1 MKSKKLRILPPWID
15 SKFIFNARNKFSKT
29 MMKVKENSPIFDV
42 AKAQQTIEQGKFAK
56 WWQRKGLK
64 AKNFKYFDA
73 NGNEINDE
81 KSLERIKALVI
92 PPAWKFV
99 RISPKPRHKIQAVGM
114 DKSGR
119 VQYIYHPHFT
129 EKQQMKKFAKI
140 EKFGEHLP
148 KLRKITN
155 EHISLEGFPREKVL
169 AVMIRLINSL
179 YIRVGTE
186 KSVKHYRTYG
196 ITTLQNRHL
205 EISKKGE
212 LIFSFVGKHHI
223 KHRKVLVDDELAG
236 IMQDLKMLGSK
247 GKLFHYLDEQNKPHP
262 IKPAEIN
269 AYLKTITSPEFS
281 VKDFRTWGATYLA
294 AVEFAEVGTAEDEK
308 ILKKNIVK
316 VVKRV
321 AEQLG
326 NTATVCRCSY
336 IHPTVLDAY
345 QKGLT
350 LEQFIP
356 KRKRKINFRQMNENA
371 EEIALLKLLSLANG
385 N

>member
-1 MKSKKLRILPPWID
+1 MT
-15 SKFIFNARNKFSKT
+15 KT
-29 MMKVKENSPIFDV
+29 KNESPIFDV
-42 AKAQQTIEQGKFAK
+42 SKAQQTIENGKFAK
-56 WWQRKGLK
+56 WWRRKGTK

-73 NGNEINDE
+73 NGNQINNE
-81 KSLERIKALVI
+81 KSLERIKSLVI

-99 RISPKPRHKIQAVGM
+99 RISPKPNHKIQAVGM

-119 VQYIYHPHFT
+119 VQYLYHPKFT
-129 EKQQMKKFAKI
+129 EKQKIKKFAKI

-155 EHISLEGFPREKVL
+155 RHLELEGLPREKVL

-205 EISKKGE
+205 EIGKKGK
-212 LIFSFVGKHHI
+212 LVFNFVGKHHI
-223 KHRKVLVDDELAG
+223 KHRKVLVDEDLAG
-236 IMQDLKMLGSK
+236 IMQNIKSLGTK
-247 GKLFHYLDEQNKPHP
+247 GKLFHYLDADGQLRS

-269 AYLKTITSPEFS
+269 DYLKTLTSPEFS

-294 AVEFAEVGTAEDEK
+294 ALEFAEIGKPDDKKT
-308 ILKKNIVK
+308 LKKNIVRVINK
-316 VVKRV
+316 V

-326 NTATVCRCSY
+326 NTPTVCRGSY
-336 IHPTVLDAY
+336 IHPTVLETY
-345 QKGLT
+345 QNGVT
-350 LEQFIP
+350 LEEFIP
-356 KRKRKINFRQMNENA
+356 KKKRRISLKETDDSRGEV
-371 EEIALLKLLSLANG
+371 ALLKLFSFKNG
-385 N
+385 SAK